1 MEIIGGLAFLGQYF
15 NGRNDK
21 QVLEKN
27 KSSLRKESD
36 DGDIYSREYFTK
48 SNKGFN
54 SLLEKRTQD
63 SRDPN
68 HTGIIPKYYN
78 LKESMKGVK
87 QKPMNY
93 ELFTEG
99 DSDCGNSC
107 GSSSSAQSGDPNF
120 FIKAGNKMSNN
131 RRFESKIDGVK
142 KRKNEFLNQFDDMCF
157 NNSNEPIAQNGDHGS
172 AMNSAVN
179 RLQNDRELTV
189 GYSSYNDEDMTYGV
203 VGKQNFTHNN
213 MKPFFKKTHGGLAAQ
228 HLGQQNQRSMEL
240 HTGSIRDGWKHKQ
253 ESGPRFDPVVGFTNI
268 YGTPVMTDY
277 YESRYVPG
285 KERRNELPFQQIKVA
300 PGLGLGT
307 KGGQATFIGGGDLY
321 RVLPQTLPEQL
332 RPTKPKSSGVAAVH
346 NVGQKGSNGPVAGAT
361 EKRRP
366 DQFVAYDPKNM
377 VKTGGNIS
385 APRLSGEIQH
395 TGRWRGHAA
404 TNHTG
409 PAQYANPQSTPTNLM
424 AKQKQT
430 NKISF
435 KQSGP
440 TNVHL
445 VDGLRGRSNKLDD
458 TYIPDATQRGTSTNR
473 TGALGR
479 SDQGKSYTYD
489 TITNIPDPTRRE
501 QYEKADRIGNAVSG
515 GAMKSTTINYDNV
528 PELTLRDIH
537 NQSGRVGV
545 AVQGDMYKVKANDPN
560 DVLDYTLRD
569 MYNQFDR
576 PGKATTGE
584 YQKGRT
590 VDPNDVLDYT
600 KRDMHNQYDRTG
612 KATTGDFQKGRTVD
626 PNDVLD
632 YTKRD
637 MHNQYDRT
645 GKATTGDFQKGRTV
659 DPNDVLDYTKRD
671 MHNQYDRTGKATTGE
686 YQKGK
691 TFDPNDVLDYTKRD
705 MHNQYDRTGKATTG
719 EYQKGK
725 TFDPNDVLDYTKR
738 DMHNQYDRTGKATTG
753 EYQKGKTFDP
763 NDVLDYTKRDIHNQ
777 YDRTGKATTGEYQK
791 GKTFDPNDVL
801 DYTKRDMHNQYDRTG
816 KATTGEYQKGKTFDP
831 NDVLD
836 LTLRDIHNKLDRNG
850 VLEGNGR
857 NGYTI
862 NYTDATPDMTKR
874 EIHSRTDRNGVVEG
888 NGKNGYTIN
897 YTDATPD
904 MTKREIHSKT
914 DRNGVLEGNG
924 KNGYTI
930 NYTDAT
936 PDMTKREIHSRTDR
950 NGVVEGNGKNGYTI
964 NYTDATP
971 DMTKREIH
979 SKTDRNGVLEGN
991 GKSGY
996 TINYIDATPDITNR
1010 EMTGHTNRRGTAKN
1024 DVDGSYTIN
1033 YVDATPDITVREM
1046 TGHTNRRG
1054 TAKNDVDGSY
1064 VINYVDA
1071 TPDITNREMTGHTSR
1086 ANPAKSEVSKE
1097 GLRMNYANAETNT
1110 AKEQVAK
1117 GRTPTQVKYNVGPTN
1132 DFTQYDFRE
1141 DNENQIRRTGGM
1153 GLMNQSMD
1161 RLPQIYSKNRND
1173 TFFVNDRATAF
1184 PQSTLVGN
1192 PYINNAIN
1200 NANYTDDKIKG
1211 NSKITFNCDV
1221 F

>member
-1 MEIIGGLAFLGQYF
+1 MEIIGGLAFLGQYL

-21 QVLEKN
+21 HELEKN
-27 KSSLRKESD
+27 KSSLKKEAD

-48 SNKGFN
+48 SNKDFN
-54 SLLEKRTQD
+54 SLLEKRTVD
-63 SRDPN
+63 SRDPD
-68 HTGIIPKYYN
+68 HTGVIPKYYN
-78 LKESMKGVK
+78 FKESMKDVK

-93 ELFTEG
+93 EFFTGGE
-99 DSDCGNSC
+99 SECGNSC
-107 GSSSSAQSGDPNF
+107 GSSSSAQSGDPNY
-120 FIKAGNKMSNN
+120 FIKSGDKLSNN
-131 RRFESKIDGVK
+131 RRFENKINGGT

-157 NNSNEPIAQNGDHGS
+157 NNGEDPIAQNGDQGS

-189 GYSSYNDEDMTYGV
+189 GYSSFNDEDMTYGI

-213 MKPFFKKTHGGLAAQ
+213 MKPFFKKTHGGVAAQ

-240 HTGSIRDGWKHKQ
+240 FTGSVRDGWKHKQ
-253 ESGPRFDPVVGFTNI
+253 ESAPRFDPIVGFSNI

-332 RPTKPKSSGVAAVH
+332 RPMKPKSAGVAAVH

-395 TGRWRGHAA
+395 TGRWRGHVA

-409 PAQYANPQSTPTNLM
+409 PAQYANPQSTPTDLL
-424 AKQKQT
+424 AKQRQT
-430 NKISF
+430 NKKSF

-440 TNVHL
+440 SNVHL
-445 VDGLRGRSNKLDD
+445 VDTLRGRSNNLDD
-458 TYIPDATQRGTSTNR
+458 TYIPDPTQRGMSSNR

-489 TITNIPDPTRRE
+489 TITNIPDPTKRE
-501 QYEKADRIGNAVSG
+501 QYEQADRIGNAVSG

-537 NQSGRVGV
+537 NQSGRAGV
-545 AVQGDMYKVKANDPN
+545 AVNGDMYKVRANDPN
-560 DVLDYTLRD
+560 DVPDYTLRD

-576 PGKATTGE
+576 PGKATTGDF
-584 YQKGRT
+584 QKGRT
-590 VDPNDVLDYT
+590 VDHNDVLDLT
-600 KRDMHNQYDRTG
+600 LRDIHNQSDRIGKATTGDFQKGRTVDHNDVLDLTLRDIHNQSDRIG

-632 YTKRD
+632 LTLRD
-637 MHNQYDRT
+637 IHNQSDRIGKAT
-645 GKATTGDFQKGRTV
+645 TGEYQKGRTVDHNDVLDLTLRDIYNKSDRIGKATTGDFQKGRTV
-659 DPNDVLDYTKRD
+659 DHNDVLDLTLRD
-671 MHNQYDRTGKATTGE
+671 IHNQSDRIGKATTGE
-686 YQKGK
+686 YQKGR
-691 TFDPNDVLDYTKRD
+691 TVDHNDVLDLTLRD
-705 MHNQYDRTGKATTG
+705 IYNQSDRIGKATTG
-719 EYQKGK
+719 EYQKG
-725 TFDPNDVLDYTKR
+725 
-738 DMHNQYDRTGKATTG
+738 RTV
-753 EYQKGKTFDP
+753 D
-763 NDVLDYTKRDIHNQ
+763 H
-777 YDRTGKATTGEYQK
+777 
-791 GKTFDPNDVL
+791 
-801 DYTKRDMHNQYDRTG
+801 
-816 KATTGEYQKGKTFDP
+816 

-850 VLEGNGR
+850 IVEGSGR

-904 MTKREIHSKT
+904 MTRREIHSRT
-914 DRNGVLEGNG
+914 DRNGVVEGSGKNGYTINYTDATPDMTRREIHSRTDRNGVVEGSG

-964 NYTDATP
+964 NY
-971 DMTKREIH
+971 
-979 SKTDRNGVLEGN
+979 
-991 GKSGY
+991 
-996 TINYIDATPDITNR
+996 IDATPDITNR
-1010 EMTGHTNRRGTAKN
+1010 EQTGFTNRPGAPKHDIN
-1024 DVDGSYTIN
+1024 KSYTIN
-1033 YVDATPDITVREM
+1033 YVDATPDITVREQ
-1046 TGHTNRRG
+1046 TGYTNRKG
-1054 TAKNDVDGSY
+1054 GAKGDVDRSY

-1071 TPDITNREMTGHTSR
+1071 TPDITVREQTGYTNR

-1097 GLRMNYANAETNT
+1097 GLRMNYANAETNM

-1117 GRTPTQVKYNVGPTN
+1117 GRTPTQVKYNVGPIN

-1141 DNENQIRRTGGM
+1141 DNENQIKRTGGM
-1153 GLMNQSMD
+1153 GLINQSMD
-1161 RLPQIYSKNRND
+1161 RLPQIYSKNRNN